1 MFTAGGFSCHGCLLN
16 ETSAVRSEEEET
28 RWTECRGHTADKAQ
42 ASPGQED
49 VGIGLSGEVPPGAES
64 QDPMPA
70 LRLTALWVRTMMCIP
85 GLAGVCCLGK
95 GRRWHA
101 TKAQAASWIRFL
113 QPQRTAAQNPL
124 KGICD
129 DLIKSDRYLKNH

>member
-49 VGIGLSGEVPPGAES
+49 VGIGLSGEVPAWRRVSGPDASATFDGPLGPHNDVHSWAGW
-64 QDPMPA
+64 
-70 LRLTALWVRTMMCIP
+70 RLLP
-85 GLAGVCCLGK
+85 GK
-95 GRRWHA
+95 GQTLACDQGPGCLLDQVPPTTEDSRPEPFKRH
-101 TKAQAASWIRFL
+101 L
-113 QPQRTAAQNPL
+113 Q
-124 KGICD
+124 
-129 DLIKSDRYLKNH
+129 